1 MANLTEEDVN
11 ALAKKYV
18 QWHKMLQSLHYYPE
32 VVLSDNYLMCC
43 WSYIFVYFDI
53 YFFRH
58 NRESFIFNK
67 YMKQYQLSDQCDKI
81 FNI

>member
-43 WSYIFVYFDI
+43 
-53 YFFRH
+53 
-58 NRESFIFNK
+58 
-67 YMKQYQLSDQCDKI
+67 
-81 FNI
+81 